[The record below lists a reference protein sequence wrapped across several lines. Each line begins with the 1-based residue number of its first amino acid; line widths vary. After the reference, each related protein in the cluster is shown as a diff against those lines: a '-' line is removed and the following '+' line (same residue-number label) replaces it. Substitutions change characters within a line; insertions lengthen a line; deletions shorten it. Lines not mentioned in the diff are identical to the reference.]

1 MSETSVFYQLGQ
13 AVAIQIS
20 NNNSVFFGT
29 ANTFTAT
36 QTFADIVIS
45 SGNKIEI
52 DGENLGD
59 LDDLNAGLNS

>member
-1 MSETSVFYQLGQ
+1 MPETSVFYQLGE
-13 AVAIQIS
+13 AVAIEIS
-20 NNNSVFFGT
+20 NNNSVLLNT
-29 ANTFTAT
+29 ANTWTAT

-59 LDDLNAGLNS
+59 LDDFNAGLNS

>member
-1 MSETSVFYQLGQ
+1 MTETSVFYQLGE
-13 AVAIQIS
+13 AVAIEIS
-20 NNNSVFFGT
+20 SNNSVLLNT
-29 ANTFTAT
+29 ANTWTAT

-59 LDDLNAGLNS
+59 LDDFNAGLNS